1 MNFEGEEGSEN
12 WLYRGLP
19 YEVLDIDNMQPG
31 DLGVVYT
38 VVPHVPFED
47 IIVEIYR
54 YQLDENG
61 NPIEK
66 YYDEN
71 NEEIIFKNPYTQ
83 EIIPLPYDLKVDFAI
98 DAGIY
103 LFRIKASG
111 ENTLNYDDSEWIQRK
126 YTIKSA
132 CGS

>member
-1 MNFEGEEGSEN
+1 M
-12 WLYRGLP
+12 
-19 YEVLDIDNMQPG
+19 
-31 DLGVVYT
+31 VYT

-83 EIIPLPYDLKVDFAI
+83 
-98 DAGIY
+98 
-103 LFRIKASG
+103 R
-111 ENTLNYDDSEWIQRK
+111 
-126 YTIKSA
+126 
-132 CGS
+132 